1 MLFDNINKGIEEYKI
16 TDGAVFVD
24 VREADEF
31 ESGHIPGAVN
41 LPLSKI
47 QSISFDKNVPLFLY
61 CLRGSRSM
69 RAASIL
75 QKMGYLHVKSIG
87 GINRYKGELE

>member
-1 MLFDNINKGIEEYKI
+1 MLFDNINKGIEEYKN
-16 TDGAVFVD
+16 TDGAVLVD
-24 VREADEF
+24 VRETDEF
-31 ESGHIPGAVN
+31 AAGHIPGAVN

-47 QSISFDKNVPLFLY
+47 QSISFDKNMPLFLY

-75 QKMGYLHVKSIG
+75 KKMGYLHVKSIG
-87 GINRYKGELE
+87 GIKGYKGALE